1 MKRAETVHL
10 EHPVAVVDLGSN
22 SFHMLVAEVRP
33 DEVRIIDRLR
43 EMVRLATGL
52 DRNNRI
58 ADAATE
64 RAFACLA
71 RFGERIG
78 DLPPGN
84 VRVVGT
90 NTLRK
95 ARNAT
100 AFVAG
105 AEARLRHPIDII
117 SGVEEARLIYQG
129 VAQGLDDDASRRLVV
144 DIGGGSTEFILGER
158 REPRL
163 MESLH
168 MGCVSLSERHFPD
181 GRITADA
188 FDAAHLAARLELEAI
203 ESRFLAVGW
212 DLAIGASGTILGVRE
227 VVREA
232 GWSRDGITR
241 ESLASL
247 RAALLGFGHV
257 DEVGFPGL
265 SSERAPVFIGGV
277 AVLMAVFDALKI
289 DHMRVSDRALREGLL
304 LDLVGRISHDDIRER
319 TVARLAERYDIDTDQ
334 AVRVAAVVQS
344 LITATADDW
353 PLPPD
358 LVQVLLWACRL
369 HEVGLAVAHS
379 QYHKH
384 GGYLLTHLDMPGF
397 GRRDQT
403 RLAALVRYHR
413 RKFPATAF
421 EAFPQVAQTSLVHAC
436 VLLRVAVALTRR
448 RANTTLGPF
457 QARAEGKTLKLRF
470 EQGFLAAHPLTRAD
484 LEQAA
489 EYLRGAGIRLRFK

>member
-1 MKRAETVHL
+1 MTRPDSVHI

-33 DEVRIIDRLR
+33 EEVRIIDRMR
-43 EMVRLATGL
+43 EMVRLASGL
-52 DRNNRI
+52 DRSNRI
-58 ADAATE
+58 ATSATE
-64 RAFACLA
+64 RAYACLE

-78 DLPPGN
+78 DLPAGN
-84 VRVVGT
+84 VRIVGT

-95 ARNAT
+95 ARNAA

-129 VAQGLDDDASRRLVV
+129 VAQGMDDDAGRRLVV

-181 GRITADA
+181 GKITAET
-188 FDAAHLAARLELEAI
+188 FDAALLAARQELESI
-203 ESRFLAVGW
+203 ESRFLGFGW

-227 VVREA
+227 IVRAA

-241 ESLASL
+241 EALGEL
-247 RAALLGFGHV
+247 RRALIGIGHV
-257 DEVGFPGL
+257 DAVRFEGL
-265 SSERAPVFIGGV
+265 SNERAPVFVGGV
-277 AVLMAVFDALKI
+277 AVLLAAFDALGI
-289 DHMRVSDRALREGLL
+289 EHMRVSDRALREGLL
-304 LDLVGRISHDDIRER
+304 VDLVGRISHDDIRER
-319 TVARLAERYDIDTDQ
+319 TVARLSERYEVDAEQAARVDDVVGTLIDST
-334 AVRVAAVVQS
+334 AA
-344 LITATADDW
+344 DW
-353 PLPPD
+353 PLSPD
-358 LVQVLLWACRL
+358 LVQVLRWACRL
-369 HEVGLAVAHS
+369 HEMGLAVAHS

-384 GGYLLTHLDMPGF
+384 GGYLLSHLDMPGF

-421 EAFPQVAQTSLVHAC
+421 DGFPEATQTPLARAC

-448 RANTTLGPF
+448 RGNTTLGAF
-457 QARAEGKTLKLRF
+457 RARAEGKTLKLKF
-470 EQGFLAAHPLTRAD
+470 EEGFLAAHPLTHAD
-484 LEQAA
+484 LTQAA
-489 EYLRGAGIRLRFK
+489 DYLRSAGIRLRFK